1 MFLPN
6 SLTCKD
12 PVQYGRLD
20 HNNNFAYA
28 TPTESERVSARL
40 DYLSANGGFDYYRLN
55 DDLACFEIDQTWY
68 IASCHEVD
76 LNLFIETLSFD
87 KFGEIMQDPA
97 GLKEALE
104 ELKEERG

>member
-6 SLTCKD
+6 SLTFRD

-20 HNNNFAYA
+20 HKNNFAYA
-28 TPTESERVSARL
+28 TPTESERVSDRL
-40 DYLSANGGFDYYRLN
+40 DYLAANGGFNYYRLN
-55 DDLACFEIDQTWY
+55 DLACFEIAQTWY
-68 IASCHEVD
+68 IASCHEID

-87 KFGEIMQDPA
+87 KFGEIIQDSA
-97 GLKEALE
+97 GLQETLE